1 MCAGQTQL
9 DQGLVP
15 TPPALPIL
23 HPELVVCFSPGF
35 REGTG
40 PRHLGLPHRA
50 YLTRPTSPGLP
61 HRAYLTGPASPGLP
75 RTVLLAQSCR
85 GLSSKKHPRGQVG
98 AP

>member
-23 HPELVVCFSPGF
+23 RPELVVCFSPGF

-40 PRHLGLPHRA
+40 PRHL
-50 YLTRPTSPGLP
+50 GLP